1 MNEDLVV
8 FEVLL
13 LLIQDC
19 MDVSIEL
26 IKFDCPSRMSLVAV
40 SILFARTDHLLWFL
54 KDDVL
59 LSWHKGYILRHYQL
73 RF

>member
-1 MNEDLVV
+1 
-8 FEVLL
+8 
-13 LLIQDC
+13 

-26 IKFDCPSRMSLVAV
+26 IKFNSPSRMSLVV
-40 SILFARTDHLLWFL
+40 VGILLARSVHLLWFL

>member
-1 MNEDLVV
+1 MNEDLIV
-8 FEVLL
+8 FQVLL
-13 LLIQDC
+13 LLAQDC
-19 MDVSIEL
+19 MDVCIEL
-26 IKFDCPSRMSLVAV
+26 IEFDCPSRVGLIAAG
-40 SILFARTDHLLWFL
+40 ILFASIVHLLWFL

>member
-1 MNEDLVV
+1 
-8 FEVLL
+8 
-13 LLIQDC
+13 

-26 IKFDCPSRMSLVAV
+26 IKFDCPSRMGLVAV